1 MHTPQFYWIH
11 KKHHEYTTTIS
22 IAAEYAH
29 PIEFILSNSIPT
41 IIGFKVLAYFYPVH
55 IVTALTWLIYRII
68 LTSDLHSGYEFPWD
82 FYRLLPFTAPA
93 SYHDYHHSH
102 NVGNFA
108 SSFML
113 IEALLGHN
121 KEYYKYM

>member
-1 MHTPQFYWIH
+1 MSEEMPSNQTIIWQFFTFMVVEDCITTFTHTLLHSPKLYWIH

-55 IVTALTWLIYRII
+55 IVTALTWLIYRIL
-68 LTSDLHSGYEFPWD
+68 LTSDLHSGF
-82 FYRLLPFTAPA
+82 
-93 SYHDYHHSH
+93 
-102 NVGNFA
+102 
-108 SSFML
+108 
-113 IEALLGHN
+113 
-121 KEYYKYM
+121 

>member
-1 MHTPQFYWIH
+1 M
-11 KKHHEYTTTIS
+11 
-22 IAAEYAH
+22 
-29 PIEFILSNSIPT
+29 
-41 IIGFKVLAYFYPVH
+41 IGFKIFAYFYPVH
-55 IVTALTWLIYRII
+55 IVSAVTWLIFRIL

-82 FYRLLPFTAPA
+82 FYKLLPFAAPV

-113 IEALLGHN
+113 IEAFNGN
-121 KEYYKYM
+121 NEEYFKYIKEKRNDKEKIKT

>member
-1 MHTPQFYWIH
+1 V
-11 KKHHEYTTTIS
+11 
-22 IAAEYAH
+22 
-29 PIEFILSNSIPT
+29 
-41 IIGFKVLAYFYPVH
+41 IGFKVLSRFYPVH
-55 IVTALTWLIYRII
+55 IVTTTAWLIYRIL

-82 FYRLLPFTAPA
+82 VYKLLPFSAPA

-113 IEALLGHN
+113 IEALNGN
-121 KEYYKYM
+121 NDEYYKFMANKKL